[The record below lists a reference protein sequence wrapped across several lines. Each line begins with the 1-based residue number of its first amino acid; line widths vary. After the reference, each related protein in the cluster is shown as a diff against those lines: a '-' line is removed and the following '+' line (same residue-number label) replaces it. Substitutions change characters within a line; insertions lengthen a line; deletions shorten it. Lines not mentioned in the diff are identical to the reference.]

1 MAGYSP
7 WDCKESDMTEHAC
20 THTARARGMETDT
33 SPNSEAQMLCS
44 RTETRQ
50 LQHSSSGDT
59 AGLGSSELAEPELST
74 SPQSRVLLPQRG
86 MSPDPC
92 VELLEDEYFSASH

>member
-7 WDCKESDMTEHAC
+7 WDCKESDMTEHAR

-44 RTETRQ
+44 RTETKQ
-50 LQHSSSGDT
+50 LQHSSSEDT
-59 AGLGSSELAEPELST
+59 AGLGSSELAGASAFLLS
-74 SPQSRVLLPQRG
+74 PK
-86 MSPDPC
+86 PC
-92 VELLEDEYFSASH
+92 PTAPVQHVS